1 MDTSIRELARAS
13 NASATIT
20 RAANDVTGSLAP
32 LFAVLGESIPA
43 DVHNLDFLGRSIGL
57 DATVSQWGR
66 AGHDAYALDRAWLRL
81 RPVIA
86 EKANGRKVVVMF
98 DAAVRRAR
106 DGAYDRNSKEAQ
118 RGATAIGNAVD
129 AVEGLYT

>member
-86 EKANGRKVVVMF
+86 EKANVV
-98 DAAVRRAR
+98 R
-106 DGAYDRNSKEAQ
+106 SS
-118 RGATAIGNAVD
+118 
-129 AVEGLYT
+129 